1 MGTSKGYI
9 APTRSEWSKAKRAVS
24 VYLKT
29 KDSESRANAVSEYA
43 KAMRTGGTGGG
54 SSFSSAVGNVLS
66 FSRNVA
72 NNGINE
78 ALNQFGRN
86 DLIGKPPEIIVHEL
100 LDHFTNHGSTAEDS
114 LVSAALSSAFEVMNI
129 ETPDDLGKMDLDA
142 FLLEVIIS
150 FINYDFDFR
159 FNEKISQGR
168 TPEDTLRIL
177 NDVHGYIDGTLRNK
191 LTPADVGRIDLT
203 QIETNKIV
211 SDMLN
216 DAFST
221 CMTFYGDE
229 A

>member
-9 APTRSEWSKAKRAVS
+9 APTRPEWSKAKRAVS

-29 KDSESRANAVSEYA
+29 KDSESRAIAVSEYA

-150 FINYDFDFR
+150 FGCYMSVNS
-159 FNEKISQGR
+159 NMVISR
-168 TPEDTLRIL
+168 YNSKYLRI
-177 NDVHGYIDGTLRNK
+177 
-191 LTPADVGRIDLT
+191 PADRLLIESDGPYTKIEGKKYTPDMLSQSY
-203 QIETNKIV
+203 QIISDFFDIPNLETIV
-211 SDMLN
+211 SSNFRTIL
-216 DAFST
+216 
-221 CMTFYGDE
+221 E
-229 A
+229 K